1 MTEPAVAWPF
11 GLAGLPPGLWQPAKV
26 FALPVTILLGTDDT
40 DPNHHS
46 LPHQPEAM
54 AQGPYRLARGRAF
67 YARARALAAADKV
80 AFAWSCGL
88 VPHVGHD
95 NAGMAPAAIA
105 ILFGDAKPAP
115 GGDCAAVR

>member
-1 MTEPAVAWPF
+1 MARAVSANAGSYAMTDPAVAWPF

-26 FALPVTILLGTDDT
+26 FALPVTRLLGTDDT

-67 YARARALAAADKV
+67 YARARALAEIGRA
-80 AFAWSCGL
+80 
-88 VPHVGHD
+88 HVWTQD
-95 NAGMAPAAIA
+95 TNAHLLCRLLIA
-105 ILFGDAKPAP
+105 QNNTNMRIATT
-115 GGDCAAVR
+115 

>member
-80 AFAWSCGL
+80 AFAWSRSEEHTSEL
-88 VPHVGHD
+88 QSLMR
-95 NAGMAPAAIA
+95 NSY
-105 ILFGDAKPAP
+105 
-115 GGDCAAVR
+115 AVFCLKNKNTHKSHN